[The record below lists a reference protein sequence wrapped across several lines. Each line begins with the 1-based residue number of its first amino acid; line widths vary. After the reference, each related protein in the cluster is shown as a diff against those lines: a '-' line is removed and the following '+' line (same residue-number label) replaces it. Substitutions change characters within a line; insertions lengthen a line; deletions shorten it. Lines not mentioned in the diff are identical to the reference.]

1 MKVVPIESP
10 SGLLRKPVDRR
21 QSVENAELRIA
32 LEQAVDAAGLNLT
45 ERMAINKQFFPNG
58 DGFKLVPPDT
68 DVVEIT
74 TYYKKDETELD
85 YFAQDAMQI
94 AAASG
99 KDLVRETIK
108 PSKKGNFQA
117 NLDNALAKLFDVFK
131 NLR

>member
-10 SGLLRKPVDRR
+10 SGLIRKPVDR
-21 QSVENAELRIA
+21 SATLENKELRIA
-32 LEQAVDAAGLNLT
+32 LEQAVDAANLNLT

-85 YFAQDAMQI
+85 DFAQDAMQI

>member
-10 SGLLRKPVDRR
+10 SGLIRKPANRR

-68 DVVEIT
+68 DIVEIT
-74 TYYKKDETELD
+74 TYYKKNDTELD
-85 YFAQDAMQI
+85 DFAAEAMQI
-94 AAASG
+94 AAESG
-99 KDLVRETIK
+99 NEMVRETVK
-108 PSKKGNFQA
+108 PSKKGNFQT
-117 NLDNALAKLFDVFK
+117 NLENALSKLYAVFK
-131 NLR
+131 D

>member
-10 SGLLRKPVDRR
+10 SGLIRKPVDR
-21 QSVENAELRIA
+21 SATLENKELRIA
-32 LEQAVDAAGLNLT
+32 LEQAVDAANLNLT

-85 YFAQDAMQI
+85 DFAQDAMQI

-131 NLR
+131 NSR

>member
-58 DGFKLVPPDT
+58 DGFKLVPPDP

-85 YFAQDAMQI
+85 DFAQDAMQI